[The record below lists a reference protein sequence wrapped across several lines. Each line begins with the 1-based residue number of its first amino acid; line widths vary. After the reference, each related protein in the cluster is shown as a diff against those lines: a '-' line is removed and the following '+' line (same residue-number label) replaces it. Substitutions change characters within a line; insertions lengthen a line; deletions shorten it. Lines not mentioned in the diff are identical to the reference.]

1 MKIIP
6 SIIERY
12 VGKYVVTWIL
22 YTTVFFCIL
31 SWLIKFMEQLNH
43 IGTIYHRNGNAG
55 GYHAYS
61 P

>member
-12 VGKYVVTWIL
+12 VGKYVVTWMADKIHGAAKPH
-22 YTTVFFCIL
+22 
-31 SWLIKFMEQLNH
+31 WNRH
-43 IGTIYHRNGNAG
+43 IYHRNGNAG